1 MTAGRKLG
9 PRATKNN
16 GTGSV
21 RSVFRPI
28 PMQNALP
35 NSGPK
40 LLGEDA
46 RPSGLGEDLR
56 RFADRAFSLS
66 SVVPIESTTVVMRD
80 GRQIP
85 PTLFDTRYG
94 GNWRLVAR
102 RRLPGKNGAP
112 KVKLAS
118 ARSETMD
125 CHKQFS
131 SEQGRVYNPNDS

>member
-35 NSGPK
+35 NSWPK
-40 LLGEDA
+40 LPGEDA
-46 RPSGLGEDLR
+46 RAVSSSGLREDLS
-56 RFADRAFSLS
+56 RFAHRAFSLS

-80 GRQIP
+80 GRLIP
-85 PTLFDTRYG
+85 PTLLIPVTAEIG
-94 GNWRLVAR
+94 G
-102 RRLPGKNGAP
+102 
-112 KVKLAS
+112 
-118 ARSETMD
+118 
-125 CHKQFS
+125 
-131 SEQGRVYNPNDS
+131 

>member
-9 PRATKNN
+9 PRATNNN

-21 RSVFRPI
+21 RSVFRPV
-28 PMQNALP
+28 PVQNALP

-40 LLGEDA
+40 LVGEDA
-46 RPSGLGEDLR
+46 CAIFPPGLGEGLR

-85 PTLFDTRYG
+85 PTLLIPVTAEMG
-94 GNWRLVAR
+94 G
-102 RRLPGKNGAP
+102 
-112 KVKLAS
+112 
-118 ARSETMD
+118 
-125 CHKQFS
+125 
-131 SEQGRVYNPNDS
+131 